1 MFRLLLLA
9 ALALLMPLLA
19 AVGQGARRVD
29 TLRLPQQ
36 QGDSTL
42 QLRFPFVISGSV
54 TLRLDSTTLETPRD
68 FTIEER
74 SGTIVLSSAIR
85 QLLAADTAARR
96 AVVASY
102 RYLPLGIPPEY
113 ALQRLVAR
121 TDSAAVRRDVAEPSS
136 GSGSLTGSDIFG
148 KNFQRS
154 GSVIRGLTVGSNRDL
169 TVQSGL
175 RLQFS
180 GPIADSVIV
189 TGAVTDEQ
197 TPIQPEGNTQTLREV
212 DNIFIEVRSP
222 IAGATL
228 GKFVATSNGSEYLA
242 YSRKLQG
249 VKGNIRAGQ
258 FGTSEV
264 VAAVAPGRFLT
275 QTLQGRERDQ
285 GPYRLTG
292 TNGEQNIVVVA
303 GTERVFVDGV
313 EMVRGESN
321 DYVIDYSTGEVFFQT
336 RRPITSQ
343 SRITVDFELA
353 DRRYSRSFLALNHTV
368 PLFNSALTL
377 GVGFLREADNQDA
390 PIDLLLDDADRQLL
404 ANAGGDPL
412 LAIRSGV
419 RLVGRSDTTFGSY
432 YRIDTTIAGVPDS
445 IFIYAPTDPRAVFN
459 VSFSIPASG
468 VGDYQSVAFGEYRF
482 VGKNAGRYMP
492 VVFLPLPELRQVVGV
507 NASARPAA
515 GITIAGELALSDGSV
530 NRFSNLASAERRGA
544 AFKGF
549 LSLLRDSIRVG
560 GLSVGSIRANASARY
575 LQNEFRAVERLG
587 EVEFGNQWNTGA
599 RLGEGGT
606 DDFVAEGALHWQ
618 PLRQLELGGSA
629 GWLSRGGLFTSLRQQ
644 YSAQLRGDTT
654 LPGADYTAELI
665 GTRDTVGGGNTV
677 SNWLRQR
684 GGISYAVGRFTPGFR
699 FLAENRDDRNKA
711 VGDSLLPASFRF
723 FEFGPELR
731 VELPFMSG
739 MASVRFRN
747 EDSARIDT
755 ATRQHQLRADGTA
768 ATWSLRGELRGVKNL
783 NSSADFTY
791 RTRSYKDIPGVP
803 TRLNSVT
810 VLGRSQTRWSGFNR
824 GVDLEALYEVQTEQ
838 AARLQ
843 YLYIRVPFGQG
854 EYVWIDLD
862 SNGVQTENE
871 FRLTNASDGE
881 YARRTL
887 QTEQL
892 FPVIDL
898 RTSLRL
904 RLASKSLL
912 DPKEGIGSWLAPLTA
927 ETVLRLEEKSQ
938 TEKESDIYLL
948 RLSTFQNDSTTAMG
962 NGTIQ
967 QDINLFENNADY
979 SFRLRWSQREG
990 MTKLFN
996 ATERSGSTERSLR
1009 ARWQPTF
1016 DVGLQLDLAGNRSFL
1031 RTTETASTRAFDA
1044 TTLSAASDLSYRPTN
1059 NLEVGWRLKVATNE
1073 DRLPAT
1079 PRSTT
1084 VSTNEL
1090 RCIYSIETSG
1100 RLRAE
1105 LERTVA
1111 TGQNIS
1117 AGDIYSLPYQLTD
1130 GYVIGTTWVGR
1141 ATFEYRISG
1150 NIQLSVTYTGRAQ
1163 PPSNRVLHLGQAEV
1177 RAFF

>member
-1 MFRLLLLA
+1 MLRILPVTIVMLLL
-9 ALALLMPLLA
+9 PLFA

-29 TLRLPQQ
+29 TLRVKANDSLLRLP
-36 QGDSTL
+36 L
-42 QLRFPFVISGSV
+42 PFVVRGSI
-54 TLRLDSTTLETPRD
+54 TLHLDSTTLQTPQD
-68 FTIEER
+68 FTADER
-74 SGTIVLSSAIR
+74 SGSIYLSPTLR
-85 QLLAADTAARR
+85 QLLVDTLTRHIL
-96 AVVASY
+96 VAQY
-102 RYLPLGIPPEY
+102 RYLPLGISAEY
-113 ALQRLVAR
+113 ALQRLVTR
-121 TDSAAVRRDVAEPSS
+121 VDSTGSRRDVAEQNSSPS
-136 GSGSLTGSDIFG
+136 GLTGSDIFG

-169 TVQSGL
+169 TLQSGL

-228 GKFVATSNGSEYLA
+228 GKFVAASAGTEYLA

-249 VKGNIRAGQ
+249 VKGSIRGGE
-258 FGTSEV
+258 FGASEV

-275 QTLQGRERDQ
+275 QTIQGRERDQ

-292 TNGEQNIVVVA
+292 ANGERNIVVVA
-303 GTERVFVDGV
+303 GTERVFVDGI

-321 DYVIDYSTGEVFFQT
+321 DYVIDYSTGEIFFQT

-353 DRRYSRSFLALNHTV
+353 DRRYSRSFLALNHTL
-368 PLFNSALTL
+368 PLLNSSLTVGL
-377 GVGFLREADNQDA
+377 GFLREADNQDA
-390 PIDLLLDDADRQLL
+390 PIDLTLDDADRQLL
-404 ANAGGDPL
+404 AAAGGNPL
-412 LAIRSGV
+412 LAVQSGV
-419 RLVGRSDTTFGSY
+419 RFVGRSDTTFGNY
-432 YRIDTTIAGVPDS
+432 YRIDTTLDSKPDS
-445 IFIYAPTDPRAVFN
+445 IFVYSPTDQRAVFN
-459 VSFSIPASG
+459 VSFAIPASG
-468 VGDYQSVAFGEYRF
+468 VGDYESVAFGEYRF

-492 VVFLPLPELRQVVGV
+492 VVFLPLPELRQVFGV
-507 NASARPAA
+507 NLNARPAP
-515 GITIAGELALSDGSV
+515 GVNLAGEFAFSDGSV
-530 NRFSNLASAERRGA
+530 NRFSSLSSANRRGS

-549 LSLLRDSIRVG
+549 LSILRDSVHIG
-560 GLSVGSIRANASARY
+560 SIAIGSIRADASARY
-575 LQNEFRAVERLG
+575 LNSGFRSVERLG
-587 EVEFGNQWNTGA
+587 DVEFGNQWNTES

-606 DDFVAEGALHWQ
+606 DDVVAEGSLLWR
-618 PLRQLELGGSA
+618 PLRQLEFNGSA
-629 GWLSRGGLFTSLRQQ
+629 GWLNRGGLFTSIRQQ
-644 YSAQLRGDTT
+644 YDARLRGDTT
-654 LPGADYTAELI
+654 FPSADYTAELI
-665 GTRDTVGGGNTV
+665 GTRDTTGGETIGR
-677 SNWLRQR
+677 WLRQR
-684 GGISYAVGRFTPGFR
+684 GGISYAIGRFTPGFR
-699 FLAENRDDRNKA
+699 FQAENRNDRNTPQ
-711 VGDSLLPASFRF
+711 GDSLLATSFRF
-723 FEFGPELR
+723 LEIGPELQA
-731 VELPFMSG
+731 ELPFMSG
-739 MASVRFRN
+739 TASVRFRN
-747 EDSARIDT
+747 EDSARFDT
-755 ATRQHQLRADGTA
+755 ATRQYQLIPDGTA
-768 ATWSLRGELRGVKNL
+768 ETWSLRGELRGVKNL
-783 NSSADFTY
+783 NSTADFTY
-791 RTRSYKDIPGVP
+791 RTRRYNNLPGIA

-824 GVDLEALYEVQTEQ
+824 GLDLDALYEVQTEQ

-854 EYVWIDLD
+854 EYVWIDVD

-904 RLASKSLL
+904 RLAPKSFLNE
-912 DPKEGIGSWLAPLTA
+912 KEGIGKWLAPITA
-927 ETVLRLEEKSQ
+927 ETVLRLDEKSQ
-938 TEKESDIYLL
+938 SEDESDIYLL
-948 RLSTFQNDSTTAMG
+948 QFGKFQNNSTTLLG
-962 NGTIQ
+962 SGTIQ

-979 SFRLRWSQREG
+979 SFRLRWLQRKG
-990 MTKLFN
+990 LTKLFN

-1016 DVGLQLDLAGNRSFL
+1016 DVGLQLDLAGNSSFL
-1031 RTTETASTRAFDA
+1031 RTTETNSTRAFDL

-1059 NLEVGWRLKVATNE
+1059 AIEVGWRLKVAANE
-1073 DRLPAT
+1073 DVLPQT
-1079 PRSTT
+1079 PRTTT

-1090 RCIYSIETSG
+1090 RGLYAIETSG

-1105 LERTVA
+1105 LERTVVE
-1111 TGQNIS
+1111 GQNIPL
-1117 AGDIYSLPYQLTD
+1117 GDIYSLPYQLTD

-1141 ATFEYRISG
+1141 ITFEYRISG

-1163 PPSNRVLHLGQAEV
+1163 PPSNRVIHLGQAEV

>member
-1 MFRLLLLA
+1 MLRFFSLTTVVLLL
-9 ALALLMPLLA
+9 PILA

-29 TLRLPQQ
+29 TLRLAAS
-36 QGDSTL
+36 DSL
-42 QLRFPFVISGSV
+42 LRLPVPFVVRGSIM
-54 TLRLDSTTLETPRD
+54 LRLDSTTLQPPHD
-68 FTIEER
+68 FTSDER
-74 SGTIVLSSAIR
+74 FGIITPSPALR
-85 QLLAADTAARR
+85 QLLADTLARHLL
-96 AVVASY
+96 VAQY
-102 RYLPLGIPPEY
+102 RYLPLGIAPEY
-113 ALQRLVAR
+113 ALRRLVTR
-121 TDSAAVRRDVAEPSS
+121 VDSSGGRRDVAEQSHSSS
-136 GSGSLTGSDIFG
+136 GGLAGSDIFG

-222 IAGATL
+222 VAGATL
-228 GKFVATSNGSEYLA
+228 GKFLAASTGSEYLG

-249 VKGNIRAGQ
+249 VKGNIRGGE
-258 FGTSEV
+258 FGTGEV

-275 QTLQGRERDQ
+275 QALQGRERDQ

-292 TNGEQNIVVVA
+292 TNGERNIVVVA

-313 EMVRGESN
+313 EMIRGESN

-353 DRRYSRSFLALNHTV
+353 DRRYSRSFLALNHSL
-368 PLFNSALTL
+368 PLLNNALTL
-377 GVGFLREADNQDA
+377 GIGFLREADNQDA
-390 PIDLLLDDADRQLL
+390 PIDLTIDDADRQML
-404 ANAGGDPL
+404 AQVGGDPL
-412 LAIRSGV
+412 AAIRSGV
-419 RLVGRSDTTFGSY
+419 RFVGRSDTTFGSY
-432 YRIDTTIAGVPDS
+432 YRIDTTIDGKPDS
-445 IFIYAPTDPRAVFN
+445 LFIYSPTDPRALFN
-459 VSFSIPASG
+459 VSFSVPANG
-468 VGDYQSVAFGEYRF
+468 VGDYESVAFGEYRF

-492 VVFLPLPELRQVVGV
+492 VVFLPLPELRQVFGA
-507 NASARPAA
+507 NLNARPAP
-515 GITIAGELALSDGSV
+515 GVSLSGEFAFSDGSV
-530 NRFSNLASAERRGA
+530 NRFSALPSANRQGG

-549 LSLLRDSIRVG
+549 LSIQRDSVRVG
-560 GLSVGSIRANASARY
+560 GVAIGSIRADANARY
-575 LQNEFRAVERLG
+575 VNRGFRSVERLG
-587 EVEFGNQWNTGA
+587 DVEFGNQWNTAA

-606 DDFVAEGALHWQ
+606 DDFVAEGTLRWQ
-618 PLRQLELGGSA
+618 PLRRLELNGSG
-629 GWLSRGGLFTSLRQQ
+629 GWLNRDGLFTSLRQQ
-644 YSAQLRGDTT
+644 YGAQFRGDTIA
-654 LPGADYTAELI
+654 PSADYIAELI
-665 GTRDTVGGGNTV
+665 ATRDTLMGGTT
-677 SNWLRQR
+677 SRWLRQR
-684 GGISYAVGRFTPGFR
+684 GGISYSVGRFTPGFR
-699 FLAENRDDRNKA
+699 FQAEQRDDQSR
-711 VGDSLLPASFRF
+711 GEQQDSLLPASFRF
-723 FEFGPELR
+723 VEFGPELR
-731 VELPFMSG
+731 VEFPFLSG
-739 MASVRFRN
+739 TASARFRN
-747 EDSARIDT
+747 EDSARFST
-755 ATRQHQLRADGTA
+755 AARQHQLTPDGTA
-768 ATWSLRGELRGVKNL
+768 ETWALRAELRGVSNL
-783 NSSADFTY
+783 NSTADFTY
-791 RTRSYKDIPGVP
+791 RTRRYNTIPGVA

-810 VLGRSQTRWSGFNR
+810 VLGRWQTRWTGFNR
-824 GVDLEALYEVQTEQ
+824 GLDLDGLYQVQTEQ

-843 YLYIRVPFGQG
+843 YLYVRVPFGQG

-898 RTSLRL
+898 QTLLRL
-904 RLASKSLL
+904 RLSPKSLL
-912 DPKEGIGSWLAPLTA
+912 NEQEGLGKWLAPITT

-948 RLSTFQNDSTTAMG
+948 QLSKFQDDSTTLLG

-967 QDINLFENNADY
+967 QDVNLFENNADY
-979 SFRLRWSQREG
+979 SFRLRWLQRTG
-990 MTKLFN
+990 LTKLFN
-996 ATERSGSTERSLR
+996 ATERNGSTERSLR

-1016 DVGLQLDLAGNRSFL
+1016 DIGLQLDFAGNSSFL
-1031 RTTETASTRAFDA
+1031 RTTEAASTRAFDL

-1059 NLEVGWRLKVATNE
+1059 ALEVGWQLKVSATE
-1073 DRLPAT
+1073 DVFPAT
-1079 PRSTT
+1079 PRTIT
-1084 VSTNEL
+1084 VSTNQL
-1090 RCIYSIETSG
+1090 RGLYSIQTSG

-1111 TGQNIS
+1111 AGANIPP
-1117 AGDIYSLPYQLTD
+1117 GDIYSLPYQLTD

-1141 ATFEYRISG
+1141 VTLEYRVSG
-1150 NIQLSVTYTGRAQ
+1150 NIQISVTYTGRAQ
-1163 PPSNRVLHLGQAEV
+1163 PPSNRVVHLGQAEV